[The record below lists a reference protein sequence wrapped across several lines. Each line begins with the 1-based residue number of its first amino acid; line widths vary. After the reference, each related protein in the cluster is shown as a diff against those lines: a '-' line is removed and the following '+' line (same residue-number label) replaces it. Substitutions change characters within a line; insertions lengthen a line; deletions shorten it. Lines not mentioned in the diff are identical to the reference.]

1 MSWIVPIT
9 FVGFT
14 ALVALISWWKTKDDN
29 LDSQDGY
36 YLAGRS
42 LTGGIIAGSL
52 LMTNLSAEQ
61 LVGMNAQSARIGMS
75 PMGWEVTSAVA
86 LVILAFV
93 LMPRYLKSGLTTV
106 PQFFEMRYDA
116 NVRRLVSLIV
126 LVSYVVI
133 MLPNILYAGAQV
145 FVNIFQID
153 ALFGL
158 SRFSAIAIVCA
169 ATAIVGSIYALCGG
183 LHAVALSDT
192 INGFGLVLGGLLVPI
207 FGLIALG
214 GGSFSE
220 GWNLFTNTDPAMMN
234 SINAANLN
242 EPYMPW
248 PLLFTGLL
256 VNNLYYWATNQSII
270 QRTFGAKNLA
280 EAQKGAVFA
289 GLLKILTPIIILVP
303 GIIAFYMFGDAALVD
318 NGDAAYPLIVR
329 EVVPTPLLGFFAA
342 VMFGAILSSFNSV
355 LNSASTIYAL
365 DIHRPVF
372 NPDAPDS
379 YMVKIGQRFGTA
391 VAVFSTI
398 LSPFM
403 LYMGGITT
411 FVNSCF
417 AAFNTPIFVC
427 LLVGFLSK
435 RVPTVMP
442 KIVIPVHVV
451 LYCALQFGLRNVIP
465 ALQNVHYLYF
475 TAGLFVFDML
485 LVAIITKVSPR
496 SSDFI
501 LNDAGAVDLTP
512 WKQGKVVSA
521 VVLTIMVLAYVVFSP
536 LVLAK

>member
-1 MSWIVPIT
+1 MNLIVPIT

-14 ALVALISWWKTKDDN
+14 ALVALISWWKTKDDK

-116 NVRRLVSLIV
+116 TVRRLVSLIV
-126 LVSYVVI
+126 LVSYVLI

-153 ALFGL
+153 VLFGL
-158 SRFSAIAIVCA
+158 SRFAAIAIVCA

-192 INGFGLVLGGLLVPI
+192 INGFGLVAGGLLVPI
-207 FGLIALG
+207 FGLVALG
-214 GGSFSE
+214 GGSFAA
-220 GWNLFTNTDPAMMN
+220 GWDKFINTDPNMMN
-234 SINAANLN
+234 AINAANLN

-289 GLLKILTPIIILVP
+289 GLLKILTPIIILIP
-303 GIIAFYMFGDAALVD
+303 GIIAFLMFGDAALVD

-329 EVVPTPLLGFFAA
+329 EVIPTPLLGFFAA

-365 DIHRPVF
+365 DIHRPIL
-372 NPDAPDS
+372 NPAASDA
-379 YMVKIGQRFGTA
+379 YMVKIGQRFGTV

-427 LLVGFLSK
+427 LLIGFLSK
-435 RVPTVMP
+435 KTPTIMP

-475 TAGLFVFDML
+475 TAGLFVFDMF
-485 LVAIITKVSPR
+485 LVAIITKKCPR
-496 SSDFI
+496 ESDFV
-501 LNDAGAVDLTP
+501 LQDAGAVDLTP
-512 WKQGKVVSA
+512 WKQGKAVSA
-521 VVLTIMVLAYVVFSP
+521 AVLTVMVLAYVIFSP